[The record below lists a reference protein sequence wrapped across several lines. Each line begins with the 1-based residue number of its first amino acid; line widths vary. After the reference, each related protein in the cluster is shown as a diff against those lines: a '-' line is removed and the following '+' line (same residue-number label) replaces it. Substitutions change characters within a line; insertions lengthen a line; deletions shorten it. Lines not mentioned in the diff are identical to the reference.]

1 MKIHINLMNIVSLVM
16 LCTAL
21 MTACSVFDNQ
31 ANNQEIKDVKKS
43 PVSQA
48 FVDYESIAD
57 KNYDKFTLP
66 KIIEAYDVKNAYVL
80 ECNSPKNSISNDTAV
95 EIYKLFYGDRFDEA
109 NIAYDEN
116 GGILYTAGDNTSAYW
131 GHDISLFSEDYTG
144 GETEIGKNYD
154 AYANKDDT
162 ISLGGKDMTVKS
174 IAEEINGGLKR
185 ILLPFYSEFEIK
197 VETLS
202 VIGDDIEFAC
212 SLLYDG
218 IPFQYAPSEYLSHDA
233 NNMVY
238 WMFSTVN
245 GVYGSGGFKMIQA
258 APPMT
263 VTDKSELSELVSV
276 DEAVKLLDKE
286 LAEYIDYEIT
296 DITLMYCCLTSQPTI
311 DRTNTDN
318 EQQAESL
325 TEEYNMKAKTFT
337 PMWCFEIKT
346 DSELISKQYIKLNA
360 VTGEMF
366 MDIRI

>member
-1 MKIHINLMNIVSLVM
+1 MKYTRLFLIVLSVL
-16 LCTAL
+16 LLTS
-21 MTACSVFDNQ
+21 CSVFDNK
-31 ANNQEIKDVKKS
+31 ANNMEVKDVKKG

-66 KIIEAYDVKNAYVL
+66 KCIEAYDIKNAYVL
-80 ECNSPKNSISNDTAV
+80 ECNSPKNSISNDTV
-95 EIYKLFYGDRFDEA
+95 LEIYKEFYTDKFDKA

-116 GGILYTAGDNTSAYW
+116 GGILYTAGENTSAYW

-174 IAEEINGGLKR
+174 IAEEINSGLKR

-218 IPFQYAPSEYLSHDA
+218 IPFQYAPSEYLSYDA

-238 WMFSTVN
+238 WMFATIS

-258 APPMT
+258 AAPMT
-263 VTDKSELSELVSV
+263 VTNKSELSELVSAV
-276 DEAVKLLDKE
+276 EAVKLLDKE
-286 LAEYIDYEIT
+286 LAEKTDYKIT

-311 DRTNTDN
+311 DRTNTDS
-318 EQQAESL
+318 EQQAEKM
-325 TEEYNMKAKTFT
+325 TEEYNMKTKEFI
-337 PMWCFEIKT
+337 PMWCFEINST
-346 DSELISKQYIKLNA
+346 QENISKQYIKVNV

>member
-1 MKIHINLMNIVSLVM
+1 MRKLLLILLSMIILTS
-16 LCTAL
+16 
-21 MTACSVFDNQ
+21 CSAFDNQ
-31 ANNQEIKDVKKS
+31 ANNQEVKDIKKQAVYDAFSNYSSVSNKS
-43 PVSQA
+43 
-48 FVDYESIAD
+48 
-57 KNYDKFTLP
+57 YDKFALP
-66 KIIEAYDVKNAYVL
+66 QSIEISEIKNAYML
-80 ECNSPKNSISNDTAV
+80 DCNSPKNSISNDTV
-95 EIYKLFYGDRFDEA
+95 LEIYKEFYTDKFDKT

-116 GGILYTAGDNTSAYW
+116 GGILYTAGENTSAYW

-185 ILLPFYSEFEIK
+185 ILLPYYQGLDIK
-197 VETLS
+197 VESLS
-202 VIGDDIEFAC
+202 VVGDDIEFAC

-238 WMFSTVN
+238 WMFSTVS

-263 VTDKSELSELVSV
+263 VTDKSELNELVSV

-337 PMWCFEIKT
+337 PMWCFEIQST
-346 DSELISKQYIKLNA
+346 PESISKQYIKINA

-366 MDIRI
+366 VDMGR